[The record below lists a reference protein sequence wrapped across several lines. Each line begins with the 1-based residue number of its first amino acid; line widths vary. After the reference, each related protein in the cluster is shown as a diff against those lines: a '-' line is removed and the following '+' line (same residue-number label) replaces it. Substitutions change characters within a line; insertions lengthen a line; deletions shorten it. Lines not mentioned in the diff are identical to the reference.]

1 MAGRFSVEAVFK
13 AVDRITAPVS
23 RMQNK
28 VGKFTRS
35 MERGL
40 RSANRQVN
48 RIVKGMGR
56 GFAKVA
62 KFGAGLAAVGG
73 AAVVTA
79 LNRTADAAD
88 SLAKQSRRLQFPI
101 EELQEWK
108 FVAEQSGVPTELLDK
123 SLGAFSKRLG
133 EAKGGMG
140 PLVSGLKNINP
151 QLLRQLQ
158 NTESVSDAFALY
170 VNAMREADTAT
181 EKAALAN
188 AAFSRSGLNLVNI
201 ADNSAEAIAGLR
213 NEQRENGNITMAQA
227 VAAEAYNDA
236 VNSLKRSLMGLLQG
250 VILPMMPAITKTLR
264 QWREWAVANK
274 ELIQTR
280 IIEFAKNLKARV
292 LGIVDAVVEFSK
304 KYDMGERISDTLDT
318 LGSFARFLGENAG
331 TILKVVGAVV
341 ALSAVLNTLVG
352 VMTAVNLVMALNPVG
367 LIVLGIAALIGVIA
381 AAVVW
386 WDEIKAAM
394 VSAGRAVLDTVV
406 GAFTWLKDTFLDLPA
421 AAQGLLMIVT
431 GPIGALAGAAALITD
446 NWEPI
451 KGFFSDLWGN
461 VTGIFEGALSTITGV
476 ADKVKNV
483 AGGIVDKIS
492 SIGGGVASF
501 FGFGDDEEEQTAARG
516 GPGAP
521 QVVTPQERVA
531 RSVEEQRSTS
541 TAELTIR
548 DESGRAE
555 VTRNFAG
562 PGVTLVPSGG
572 F

>member
-1 MAGRFSVEAVFK
+1 
-13 AVDRITAPVS
+13 
-23 RMQNK
+23 
-28 VGKFTRS
+28 

-40 RSANRQVN
+40 RTANRQVN

-62 KFGAGLAAVGG
+62 KFGGALAAVGG

-108 FVAEQSGVPTELLDK
+108 FVAEQSGVPTEQLDNA
-123 SLGAFSKRLG
+123 LGAFSKRLG

-170 VNAMREADTAT
+170 VNAMRGADTAT

-201 ADNSAEAIAGLR
+201 ADNSAAAIKGLR
-213 NEQRENGNITMAQA
+213 GEQRENGNITMAQA

-280 IIEFAKNLKARV
+280 IIEFAKNLKDRV
-292 LGIVDAVVEFSK
+292 LGIVGAVVEFSE
-304 KYDMGERISDTLDT
+304 KYDLGERIGETLDT
-318 LGSFARFLGENAG
+318 LGSFGRFLAENAG
-331 TILKVVGAVV
+331 TILKVVGGVV
-341 ALSAVLNTLVG
+341 ALSAVLNTLVA
-352 VMTAVNLVMALNPVG
+352 VMTAVNLVMALNPAG
-367 LIVLGIAALIGVIA
+367 LIVLGIAALIAIIA

-386 WDEIKAAM
+386 WDEIKAAIIDF
-394 VSAGRAVLDTVV
+394 GRAVLDS
-406 GAFTWLKDTFLDLPA
+406 LS
-421 AAQGLLMIVT
+421 
-431 GPIGALAGAAALITD
+431 GPIEWLTGAAGKVMDAWGGL
-446 NWEPI
+446 
-451 KGFFSDLWGN
+451 KSFFSDLWGG
-461 VTGIFEGALSTITGV
+461 VTGIFDNALASITGI

-501 FGFGDDEEEQTAARG
+501 FGFGDDEEEQAAAGGRG
-516 GPGAP
+516 GSP

>member
-40 RSANRQVN
+40 RTANRQVN

-62 KFGAGLAAVGG
+62 KFGGALLGVGS

-79 LNRTADAAD
+79 LNKTADAAD

-201 ADNSAEAIAGLR
+201 ADNSAAAITGLR

-227 VAAEAYNDA
+227 EAAEAYNDA

-292 LGIVDAVVEFSK
+292 LGIVDAVVEFSE
-304 KYDMGERISDTLDT
+304 KYDMGERIGETLDT
-318 LGSFARFLGENAG
+318 LGTFARFLGENAG
-331 TILKVVGAVV
+331 TILKVVGGVV
-341 ALSAVLNTLVG
+341 ALSAVLNTLVA

-367 LIVLGIAALIGVIA
+367 LIVIGIAALIAGIA
-381 AAVVW
+381 AAVYW

-406 GAFTWLKDTFLDLPA
+406 GAFTWLKDTFLDLPG
-421 AAQGLLMIVT
+421 AAQALLMIVT
-431 GPIGALAGAAALITD
+431 GPIGALAGAAALITES
-446 NWEPI
+446 WEPI
-451 KGFFSDLWGN
+451 KGFFSDLWGG
-461 VTGIFEGALSTITGV
+461 VTGVFDGALAKITGI

-492 SIGGGVASF
+492 NIGGGVASF
-501 FGFGDDEEEQTAARG
+501 FGFGDDEEEQTAG
-516 GPGAP
+516 GSSGAP

>member
-1 MAGRFSVEAVFK
+1 MASRFSVEAVFK

-40 RSANRQVN
+40 RTANRQVN

-62 KFGAGLAAVGG
+62 KFGGAMAAIGG

-158 NTESVSDAFALY
+158 NTDSVSDAFALY
-170 VNAMREADTAT
+170 VDAMREADTAT

-201 ADNSAEAIAGLR
+201 ADNSADAINGLR
-213 NEQRENGNITMAQA
+213 VEQRENGNITMAQA

-280 IIEFAKNLKARV
+280 IIEFAKNLKDRV
-292 LGIVDAVVEFSK
+292 LGIVDAVVEFSE

-341 ALSAVLNTLVG
+341 ALSAVLNTLVA
-352 VMTAVNLVMALNPVG
+352 VMTVVNLVMALNPVG
-367 LIVLGIAALIGVIA
+367 LIVLGIAALIAIIA

-386 WDEIKAAM
+386 WDEIKAAIIDF
-394 VSAGRAVLDTVV
+394 GRAILDS
-406 GAFTWLKDTFLDLPA
+406 LS
-421 AAQGLLMIVT
+421 
-431 GPIGALAGAAALITD
+431 GPIEWLTGAAGKVMDA
-446 NWEPI
+446 WGGI
-451 KGFFSDLWGN
+451 KSFFSDLWGG
-461 VTGIFEGALSTITGV
+461 VTGIFESALSKITGV

-492 SIGGGVASF
+492 GIGGGVASF
-501 FGFGDDEEEQTAARG
+501 FGFGGDDEEEAAQRG
-516 GPGAP
+516 GRGAP

>member
-1 MAGRFSVEAVFK
+1 MASRFSVEAVFK

-40 RSANRQVN
+40 RTANRQVN

-56 GFAKVA
+56 GLARVA

-108 FVAEQSGVPTELLDK
+108 FVAEQSGVPTEQLDNA
-123 SLGAFSKRLG
+123 LGAFSKRLG

-170 VNAMREADTAT
+170 VEAMRGADSAT

-213 NEQRENGNITMAQA
+213 GEQRENGNITMAQA

-250 VILPMMPAITKTLR
+250 VILPMMPAVTKTLR

-280 IIEFAKNLKARV
+280 IIEFAKNLRDRV
-292 LGIVDAVVEFSK
+292 LGIVEAVVEFSE

-318 LGSFARFLGENAG
+318 LGTFARFLGENAG
-331 TILKVVGAVV
+331 TILKVVGGVV
-341 ALSAVLNTLVG
+341 ALSAVLNTLVA

-367 LIVLGIAALIGVIA
+367 LIVLGIAALIAIIA
-381 AAVVW
+381 AAVIW
-386 WDEIKAAM
+386 WDEIKAAI
-394 VSAGRAVLDTVV
+394 VDFGRAILDS
-406 GAFTWLKDTFLDLPA
+406 LS
-421 AAQGLLMIVT
+421 
-431 GPIGALAGAAALITD
+431 GPIEWLTGAAGKVMDA
-446 NWEPI
+446 WGGI
-451 KGFFSDLWGN
+451 KDFFADLWDG
-461 VTGIFEGALSTITGV
+461 VTGIFDGALSKITGIT
-476 ADKVKNV
+476 DKIKNA
-483 AGGIVDKIS
+483 AGAVSDKIS
-492 SIGGGVASF
+492 NIGGGVASF
-501 FGFGDDEEEQTAARG
+501 FGFGDDEEEQAAGGRG
-516 GPGAP
+516 GSP

-555 VTRNFAG
+555 VTRNFSG